1 MGPGGPRRGWWLPYR
16 EVCVV
21 ADRPQVVHTQPGADG
36 DGMVLHREDGPAVVY
51 RDGLSGYFW
60 RGRNVPR
67 WVIEEP
73 TPDRIRNEP
82 GPEIRLAAF
91 DTLTTRTGHV
101 FDDHLDRTLTIPVLD
116 GLQAQGDLLVI
127 PAALAGESAEPDAE
141 WHPVP
146 PEGHVLLDGVHPHV
160 LVADPGTCLWT
171 DGGLFAATAPVYL
184 MHPEHGA
191 TGLAPGAYVTRR
203 QREWRRVTLEWAGD

>member
-1 MGPGGPRRGWWLPYR
+1 MTTL
-16 EVCVV
+16 
-21 ADRPQVVHTQPGADG
+21 
-36 DGMVLHREDGPAVVY
+36 
-51 RDGLSGYFW
+51 
-60 RGRNVPR
+60 
-67 WVIEEP
+67 
-73 TPDRIRNEP
+73 
-82 GPEIRLAAF
+82 

-127 PAALAGESAEPDAE
+127 PAPLAGEPAEPEAE
-141 WHPVP
+141 WRPVP

-171 DGGLFAATAPVYL
+171 EGSFTATAPVYL

-191 TGLAPGAYVTRR
+191 TGLAPGTYVTRR
-203 QREWRRVTLEWAGD
+203 QREWRRAAPEWAGD